1 MQYQIKMVSVE
12 EVMSTDPLCIREEDI
27 LTKAQSLMR
36 ETGYRA
42 LPVTDEKS
50 GRIMG
55 ILSRGNA
62 LTVTS
67 RKTNV
72 EVRGV
77 MGHNVV
83 TASPEEDLFSAARKI
98 TESGVRQLPVVN
110 QKGKVIG
117 VLSSMDILRSF
128 VDHGYKT
135 VKKNL
140 PEVMSNEVVSCRE
153 DDEVSRMWNMMEQ
166 SGFGGLPVLDKKG
179 KVKGMVTRMDI
190 LRKRSLHIGKES
202 GKSKKTHIIKAMT
215 ANPKTITVDSGTLK
229 AAQLMVENK
238 IIRIPVVDG
247 KGNLEGLVDSEDL
260 LKSYLS

>member
-1 MQYQIKMVSVE
+1 MVSVE
-12 EVMSTDPLCIREEDI
+12 EVMSTEPLCIREDDI

-42 LPVTDEKS
+42 LPVTDAKS
-50 GRIMG
+50 GRIKG
-55 ILSRGNA
+55 ILSRCNA

-83 TASPEEDLFSAARKI
+83 TASPKEDLFSVAKKI

-110 QKGKVIG
+110 QEGEVIG
-117 VLSSMDILRSF
+117 MLSSMDILRAF
-128 VDHGYKT
+128 VDLGYKT
-135 VKKNL
+135 AKKNL
-140 PEVMSNEVVSCRE
+140 SEVMSTEVFSLRE
-153 DDEVSRMWNMMEQ
+153 DDDVSRMWNMMEK
-166 SGFGGLPVLDKKG
+166 SGFGGFPVLDKKG

-190 LRKRSLHIGKES
+190 LKKRSLQIGKES
-202 GKSKKTHIIKAMT
+202 GKSKKTHVVKAMSP
-215 ANPKTITVDSGTLK
+215 NPKTIKVDSGTMK

-238 IIRIPVVDG
+238 IIRLPVVDD
-247 KGNLEGLVDSEDL
+247 KGNLEGLVDSEDM
-260 LKSYLS
+260 LKSFLS